1 MNLSSSLGTM
11 NINAMAHFWTC
22 KAFLPSMC
30 QRNHGHI
37 VSIASLAGKV
47 FLNFIRYES
56 LYTNTY
62 FYCSHTGNVGVNK
75 LTDYSASKFCA
86 VGFEEALRLE
96 LFANNYDGVKST
108 IVSPW

>member
-1 MNLSSSLGTM
+1 MNRYILIPAS
-11 NINAMAHFWTC
+11 
-22 KAFLPSMC
+22 
-30 QRNHGHI
+30 I
-37 VSIASLAGKV
+37 V
-47 FLNFIRYES
+47 
-56 LYTNTY
+56 
-62 FYCSHTGNVGVNK
+62 HTGNVGVNK